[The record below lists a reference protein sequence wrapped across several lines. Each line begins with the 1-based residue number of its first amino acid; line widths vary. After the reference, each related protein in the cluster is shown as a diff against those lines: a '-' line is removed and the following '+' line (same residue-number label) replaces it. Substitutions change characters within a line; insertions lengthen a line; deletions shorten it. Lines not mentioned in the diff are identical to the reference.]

1 MGCVSR
7 GAAAAQRLPRLS
19 HAAPAPCSSLPAPPL
34 PLPPPPPSARA
45 ADTYMAAAHSG
56 RRPASEVRSLVAAT
70 AFDDFFRAALA
81 GGSSGASGL

>member
-1 MGCVSR
+1 M
-7 GAAAAQRLPRLS
+7 
-19 HAAPAPCSSLPAPPL
+19 APP
-34 PLPPPPPSARA
+34 PTPCPA

-81 GGSSGASGL
+81 ESSGASGL